1 MRQGLSNI
9 NFNIFKLITSK
20 FLRKKNIKLIFDA
33 VFIDIKFKGN
43 FNTWILVPT
52 YLVLSVSF
60 VKLVVFVFLLKIL
73 QFFQVRLSLQS
84 EEESE
89 EIAERFLAKDIQ
101 ANEITCRV
109 MFFEKQSD
117 SFHDSH

>member
-1 MRQGLSNI
+1 LERVFDFCI

-20 FLRKKNIKLIFDA
+20 FLRRKNIKLIFDA

-43 FNTWILVPT
+43 FNTWVLVPT

-60 VKLVVFVFLLKIL
+60 VKLVVFVFLLMIL

-101 ANEITCRV
+101 ANKIRMPWNNFCK
-109 MFFEKQSD
+109 MK
-117 SFHDSH
+117 